1 MCKLSEQAT
10 SSERQMSPLRERL
23 KRPETYLAILV
34 VMILLA
40 VLDSLR
46 SPASQVTVPI
56 YVSGVRLYQALGRPL
71 LRGRIRCRYQPTCSE
86 YSVAAVREYGIRR
99 GLLLTV
105 KRVNS
110 CTAKVPL
117 GTPDPVIR
125 TSNLGLSRRH

>member
-1 MCKLSEQAT
+1 
-10 SSERQMSPLRERL
+10 MSPLRQRL

-34 VMILLA
+34 AVILLV

-56 YVSGVRLYQALGRPL
+56 YVSGVRLYQVLGRPL
-71 LRGRIRCRYQPTCSE
+71 LKGRIRCRYQPTCSE
-86 YSVAAVREYGIRR
+86 YSIAAVCEYGIRR
-99 GLLLTV
+99 GLWLTI
-105 KRVNS
+105 KRINS

-125 TSNLGLSRRH
+125 TSDLSLSSTR